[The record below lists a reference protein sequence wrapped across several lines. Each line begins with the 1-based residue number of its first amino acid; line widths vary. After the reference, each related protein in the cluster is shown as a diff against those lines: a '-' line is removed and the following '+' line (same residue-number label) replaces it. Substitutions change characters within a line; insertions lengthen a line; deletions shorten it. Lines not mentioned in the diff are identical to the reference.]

1 MRTGCLCS
9 SAASLPVAPI
19 RPAHPSHSHT
29 QILRRRARCIRTLQL
44 ASEVSY
50 SQLKV
55 CAPVSPVSKSP
66 APGRVTPTGSCFP
79 FQFRGQRLRVD
90 PLTLHP
96 PPLQARPCPSRHFPQ
111 PHPSPAQPCPALP
124 RPAQPGRDSRGKTTD
139 PERHEKSSLKVSG
152 GSLVKDIDS
161 PLEIPRVKSSAK

>member
-111 PHPSPAQPCPALP
+111 SHPSPAQPCPAQ
-124 RPAQPGRDSRGKTTD
+124 RSPAGTLGGKLQTRKGT
-139 PERHEKSSLKVSG
+139 RSQVYVFTALSNILTRFLFLRAG
-152 GSLVKDIDS
+152 T
-161 PLEIPRVKSSAK
+161 

>member
-9 SAASLPVAPI
+9 SAASLPAAPI
-19 RPAHPSHSHT
+19 RPAHPSRSHT
-29 QILRRRARCIRTLQL
+29 QILRRRARRIRTLQL

-50 SQLKV
+50 SQLRV
-55 CAPVSPVSKSP
+55 SAPVSPVSKSP

-96 PPLQARPCPSRHFPQ
+96 PPLQARPCPSRHFPP
-111 PHPSPAQPCPALP
+111 PHPSPAQPCPAQRSP
-124 RPAQPGRDSRGKTTD
+124 ARNYRPGKAR
-139 PERHEKSSLKVSG
+139 EVKFKGQRRVSC
-152 GSLVKDIDS
+152 
-161 PLEIPRVKSSAK
+161 